1 MTQESSVTDGGR
13 SVTIVI
19 NPEAQERTNF
29 DGIDEPRDR
38 QRTTKKGLR
47 AETVGLTVVIIIVW
61 GLLLLPVIFYHLRD
75 VSPYLANAFCI
86 HDE

>member
-19 NPEAQERTNF
+19 NPKAQERTNF

-38 QRTTKKGLR
+38 QRTAIKWLR

-61 GLLLLPVIFYHLRD
+61 GLLLLPVIFYHLPD